1 LDEVYDKDTAL
12 TVAAR
17 RGFISICRALLA
29 KGANKNHPN
38 HRGYTPLIEAA
49 RGGYMTCV
57 RCLCKAGA
65 DMEDGCTGHMTPLMS
80 AAFAGKIAS
89 VKYLLAAGAWK
100 DHRNFFGRDAEFYAK
115 DQGHHEIVELL
126 QQAK

>member
-1 LDEVYDKDTAL
+1 MEFIHQSFSALSTFLKVLKDIAKSL
-12 TVAAR
+12 TFR
-17 RGFISICRALLA
+17 R
-29 KGANKNHPN
+29 
-38 HRGYTPLIEAA
+38 
-49 RGGYMTCV
+49 
-57 RCLCKAGA
+57 
-65 DMEDGCTGHMTPLMS
+65 HMTPLMS

-100 DHRNFFGRDAEFYAK
+100 DHRNFFGHDAEFYAK